1 MPDEY
6 IEYDQVRAGANEILD
21 CANKMQG
28 IFDEV
33 AGSVR
38 IMTADDTFKGTA
50 SDALKAE
57 FEPFRANFADYV
69 GAVRRFANLYTGAS
83 ETLERTEREIQQQ
96 AEQLGGTGN

>member
-6 IEYDQVRAGANEILD
+6 IEYDQVKNGANEILD

-38 IMTADDTFKGTA
+38 VMTAEDNFKGMA

-57 FEPFRANFADYV
+57 FEPFRAGFADYV
-69 GAVRRFANLYTGAS
+69 SAVRRFANLYTSAS
-83 ETLERTEREIQQQ
+83 ESLET
-96 AEQLGGTGN
+96 AEKDIAQKIEELGGSGN